1 MSQKGI
7 SFRLNA
13 HITTIAVII
22 IATIVYV
29 NYHFGSKILVSKIEE
44 GAINQSN
51 LVISKIS
58 RITVGTEEIANNV
71 SHQALYFHQHNDLDF
86 LLQKVFESNKILE
99 SIHVELLDNK
109 SRKLI
114 RFSSNKPGQLNC
126 LSDSLINNLMDFQ
139 KKKSGNSFVQIGEWS
154 NPYYC
159 KNDTSHLIVSYKSP
173 IYVPDKGLIAGTVTC
188 VVSLKKMQQM
198 LSEIKIGESGYA
210 FIIDRSGTFL
220 THPKSE
226 WMLTRNFLKKPSPIF
241 GGDLKTIETEIRNG
255 GRGAGRGISEY
266 LNNQKSW
273 FYFAPLSNSV
283 WSVVI
288 VIPEKELFSEI
299 DVIFTIILWGSILGI
314 LILFLVNML
323 VFKRLLEPLA
333 RVTDAIQRF
342 SSVPGKERK
351 SKDEINMLAES
362 LEDWQAK
369 YGILINE
376 QNKTA
381 SEKLKFEK
389 DLKMAREIQQNI
401 FPSGYPAFPKHPEID
416 LYAVIKPSESIGG
429 DLYDYFFIDK
439 DHLVIAIGDVSGK
452 GIPASLFMAI
462 ASTLIKSKAKVLSSK
477 EIITRVNRE
486 LSDRNANQYF
496 LTLFLGV
503 LDITTGIMDYCNAAH
518 NYPYILHPDG
528 TIHALSK
535 SHGLPLGIYANKT
548 YKSSSIQLTF
558 GDIIILYTDG
568 VINSRDSS
576 GMHYGI
582 EKLESNILIL
592 NDLNSQELVSSL
604 LSNISIYEGE
614 NHQSDDITLMAL
626 KFLSETKNQA

>member
-29 NYHFGSKILVSKIEE
+29 NYYFGSRILVNKIEE

-51 LVISKIS
+51 HVISKIS

-71 SHQALYFHQHNDLDF
+71 SHQALYFHQHNDLNF
-86 LLQKVFESNKILE
+86 LLQKVLESNKILE
-99 SIHVELLDNK
+99 SIHVELFDNK

-114 RFSSNKPGQLNC
+114 RFSSNKPGQLIC
-126 LSDSLINNLMDFQ
+126 LSDSLMNFQ
-139 KKKSGNSFVQIGEWS
+139 KQKSGNSSLQIGEWS

-159 KNDTSHLIVSYKSP
+159 KHDTSHLIVSYKAP
-173 IYVPDKGLIAGTVTC
+173 IYIPDTELIAGTVTC
-188 VVSLKKMQQM
+188 VVSLKKMQEM
-198 LSEIKIGESGYA
+198 LSEIKIAEGGYA

-226 WMLTRNFLKKPSPIF
+226 WMLTKNFLEKSSLIF
-241 GGDLKTIETEIRNG
+241 DGDLKMIETEIRNG

-273 FYFAPLSNSV
+273 FYFAPLENSV

-314 LILFLVNML
+314 VILFLVNMF

-351 SKDEINMLAES
+351 SKNEINMLAES

-389 DLKMAREIQQNI
+389 DLKMASEIQQNI

-416 LYAVIKPSESIGG
+416 LCAAIKPAESIGG
-429 DLYDYFFIDK
+429 DLYDYFFIDQN
-439 DHLVIAIGDVSGK
+439 HLLVAIGDVSGK

-462 ASTLIKSKAKVLSSK
+462 ASTLIKNKAKVLSSK
-477 EIITRVNRE
+477 EIIARVNLE

-518 NYPYILHPDG
+518 NYPYILHSDG
-528 TIHALSK
+528 TIHTLSK

-548 YKSSSIQLTF
+548 YKSSSIQLNF

-568 VINSRDSS
+568 VINSRDSR
-576 GMHYGI
+576 GIHYGT
-582 EKLESNILIL
+582 EKLESNILSL
-592 NDLNSQELVSSL
+592 TDMNSQEVVSKLFTS
-604 LSNISIYEGE
+604 ISMYEGE
-614 NHQSDDITLMAL
+614 NRQSDDITLMAL